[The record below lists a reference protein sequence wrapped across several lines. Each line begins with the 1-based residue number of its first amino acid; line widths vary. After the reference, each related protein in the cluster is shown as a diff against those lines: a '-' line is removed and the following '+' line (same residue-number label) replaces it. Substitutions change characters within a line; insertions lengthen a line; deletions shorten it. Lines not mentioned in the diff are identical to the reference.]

1 MPIDRYTKAVLTII
15 AGALIYIAAMLGG
28 EPTSAQ
34 APPVMDTRPQRLV
47 IAGWEAGLRPLP
59 VTVQAD
65 QPVAVVV
72 HQSPQQAPLAV
83 AITPAPQQAPM
94 PVTITG
100 IRAGAEWDEVRTK
113 VEQPLTRT
121 PGRP

>member
-15 AGALIYIAAMLGG
+15 AGALVYIAAMLSGQ
-28 EPTSAQ
+28 PASAQ
-34 APPVMDTRPQRLV
+34 APPMVDTRPQRV
-47 IAGWEAGLRPLP
+47 TIVGWDAGVRPLP
-59 VTVQAD
+59 VSI
-65 QPVAVVV
+65 QPG
-72 HQSPQQAPLAV
+72 PPLAV
-83 AITPAPQQAPM
+83 TITPAPQQAAL

>member
-1 MPIDRYTKAVLTII
+1 MPNDRYTKAVLTII
-15 AGALIYIAAMLGG
+15 AGALIYIGAMLGG

-34 APPVMDTRPQRLV
+34 APPVMDARPQRVV
-47 IAGWEAGLRPLP
+47 IVGWEPGVRPLP
-59 VTVQAD
+59 VAVENGQPIAVTVS
-65 QPVAVVV
+65 P
-72 HQSPQQAPLAV
+72 SPQQAPV
-83 AITPAPQQAPM
+83 PVTITPAPQQAPM